1 MTDLEAKKLV
11 ATLLAAFPRDA
22 SFLGPDQVRATA
34 GAYQAALSDLDS
46 SQAAAAVRRLSA
58 TSERLPSIAAIRRAA
73 LEQAEGAA
81 RAGGEAWGDVVAAI
95 RRYGSYR
102 TPGKDFEFR
111 DSLVARAVAALNWS
125 ELCASE
131 NAVAD
136 RARFIELY
144 GDLSDRRR
152 VEGVTAS
159 LPGASAP
166 RQLGGTQPLTDVL
179 KQIFSGN
186 LPALTAGNKSEVG

>member
-1 MTDLEAKKLV
+1 MTDIEAKKLV

-34 GAYQAALSDLDS
+34 GAYQAGLQDLDS
-46 SQAAAAVRRLSA
+46 VQAAAAIRRLQA
-58 TSERLPSIAAIRRAA
+58 TSERLPSIAAIRKAA

-81 RAGGEAWGDVVAAI
+81 RAGGEAWGDVTAAI

-111 DSLVARAVAALNWS
+111 DPLVARAVTALNWS
-125 ELCASE
+125 DLCASE

-144 GDLSDRRR
+144 EDLVDRRR

-166 RQLGGTQPLTDVL
+166 RQLGGTQPLTEVL
-179 KQIFSGN
+179 KQIFGGQ
-186 LPALTAGNKSEVG
+186 LPALPSGEKREAG